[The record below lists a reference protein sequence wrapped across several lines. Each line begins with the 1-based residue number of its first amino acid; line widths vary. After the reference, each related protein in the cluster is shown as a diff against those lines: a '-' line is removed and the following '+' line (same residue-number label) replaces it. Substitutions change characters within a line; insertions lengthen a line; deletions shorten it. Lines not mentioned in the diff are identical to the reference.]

1 MNISQ
6 SKQER
11 AAGTSARGGSGGVGV
26 SGQPRVGP
34 SNTASSPPD
43 PPLSTSFK
51 ILTGATLRFAKCV
64 ANRRAL
70 SCLPHTKRKNP
81 LPLTSPTLICAS
93 SLI

>member
-1 MNISQ
+1 MNISP

-11 AAGTSARGGSGGVGV
+11 AAGTSARGGGGSGGV

-34 SNTASSPPD
+34 SNTASQPASPPD

-70 SCLPHTKRKNP
+70 SCLPHTKRKIRFP
-81 LPLTSPTLICAS
+81 
-93 SLI
+93 